1 MKALILAGLAAT
13 AIGVA
18 VMGCGGSGTTM
29 AGGANAYTVPFIPQ
43 NDVQYIDAMVPHHLM
58 AIDMAQMVLDR
69 GSSAQIKAIA
79 QAIKNAQ
86 GPEIAMMKS
95 VRKTLTGS
103 DVIPAAPMDS
113 YLDKMMMD
121 MGAMSGNE
129 LDMMFL
135 KSMIGHHSEAIS
147 IAERA
152 LDNLAR
158 SDMKANAEAVISDQA
173 REIGE
178 MQALR

>member
-1 MKALILAGLAAT
+1 MKALVLATLAMAMV
-13 AIGVA
+13 GVG
-18 VMGCGGSGTTM
+18 VMGCGGSGSVTNT
-29 AGGANAYTVPFIPQ
+29 GANAYTIPFIAQ

-69 GSSAQIKAIA
+69 GASVQIKAIA

-103 DVIPAAPMDS
+103 DAIPAAPMDS

-121 MGAMSGNE
+121 MESMTGAE

-135 KSMIGHHSEAIS
+135 KSMIGHHSEAIA

-152 LDNLAR
+152 LDHLNR
-158 SDMKANAEAVISDQA
+158 TDMKANAEAVISDQA
-173 REIGE
+173 REIGQ

>member
-1 MKALILAGLAAT
+1 MKVLLT

-18 VMGCGGSGTTM
+18 TVAAAFVVGCGGSGTAPNSTT
-29 AGGANAYTVPFIPQ
+29 NAYTIPFIAQ
-43 NDVQYIDAMVPHHLM
+43 NDVQYIDALVPHHIM
-58 AIDMAQMVLDR
+58 AIDMAQMVLDK

-86 GPEIAMMKS
+86 GPEIAMMKT
-95 VRKTLTGS
+95 VRKALTGS
-103 DVIPAAPMDS
+103 DVIPAAPKDV

-121 MGAMSGNE
+121 MEAMTGAE

-135 KSMIGHHSEAIS
+135 KSMIGHHSEAIA
-147 IAERA
+147 IASRA
-152 LDNLAR
+152 LDHLAR
-158 SDMKANAEAVISDQA
+158 ADMKANAEAVISDQA

>member
-1 MKALILAGLAAT
+1 MKGLVLAGLAAA
-13 AIGVA
+13 AISVA
-18 VMGCGGSGTTM
+18 VMGCGGSGTAM
-29 AGGANAYTVPFIPQ
+29 GGGANAYTIPFTPQ

-69 GSSAQIKAIA
+69 GSNAQVKAIA

-86 GPEIAMMKS
+86 GPEIATMKNA
-95 VRKTLTGS
+95 RKALTGS
-103 DVIPAAPMDS
+103 DVIPAAPNDP

-121 MGAMSGNE
+121 MEAMSGNA

-158 SDMKANAEAVISDQA
+158 ADMRANAEAVISDQA

>member
-1 MKALILAGLAAT
+1 MKALIIAGLAASL
-13 AIGVA
+13 IGVT
-18 VMGCGGSGTTM
+18 VMGCGGSG
-29 AGGANAYTVPFIPQ
+29 AGIGAGANAYTVPFIPK

-69 GSSAQIKAIA
+69 GASVQIKAIA
-79 QAIKNAQ
+79 QAIKDAQ
-86 GPEIAMMKS
+86 GPEIAAMKA

-103 DVIPAAPMDS
+103 DVIPAAPMDP

-147 IAERA
+147 IAERG

>member
-1 MKALILAGLAAT
+1 MKTLIFAIGTATLVSALIF
-13 AIGVA
+13 
-18 VMGCGGSGTTM
+18 GCGGSGTGSNFTT
-29 AGGANAYTVPFIPQ
+29 NAYTVPFIAQ

-58 AIDMAQMVLDR
+58 AVDMAQMELDR
-69 GSSAQIKAIA
+69 GTSAQVKAVA
-79 QAIKNAQ
+79 QAIKSAQ
-86 GPEIAMMKS
+86 APEIAMMKT
-95 VRKTLTGS
+95 VRKALTGS
-103 DVIPAAPMDS
+103 DVIPASPRDA

-121 MGAMSGNE
+121 MQSMTGAE

-135 KSMIGHHSEAIS
+135 KSMIGHHSEAIA

-152 LDNLAR
+152 LDHLNR

-173 REIGE
+173 REIGQ

>member
-1 MKALILAGLAAT
+1 VKALLLSLAAVI
-13 AIGVA
+13 AIAVA
-18 VMGCGGSGTTM
+18 GCGGSGGGANT
-29 AGGANAYTVPFIPQ
+29 GANAYTIPFIAQ

-69 GSSAQIKAIA
+69 GASVQIKAIA
-79 QAIKNAQ
+79 QAIKDAQ
-86 GPEIAMMKS
+86 GPEIAAMKA

-103 DVIPAAPMDS
+103 DVIPTPPRDP

-121 MGAMSGNE
+121 MEAMSGAQ

-135 KSMIGHHSEAIS
+135 KSMIGHHSEAIA

-152 LDNLAR
+152 LDQLNRA
-158 SDMKANAEAVISDQA
+158 DMKANAEAVISDQA

>member
-1 MKALILAGLAAT
+1 MRVLLLAGLAT
-13 AIGVA
+13 ALVGIG
-18 VMGCGGSGTTM
+18 VMGCGGSGLNP
-29 AGGANAYTVPFIPQ
+29 GANAYTIPFIPQ

-69 GSSAQIKAIA
+69 GSNVRIKAIA
-79 QAIKNAQ
+79 QAVKNAQ

-103 DVIPAAPMDS
+103 DVISAAPIDR

-121 MGAMSGNE
+121 MGGMSGNE

-147 IAERA
+147 IASRA
-152 LDNLAR
+152 LDKLSR
-158 SDMKANAEAVISDQA
+158 TEMKANAEAVISDQA

>member
-1 MKALILAGLAAT
+1 MKALLLSLAAVI
-13 AIGVA
+13 AIAVA
-18 VMGCGGSGTTM
+18 GCGGSGGGANT
-29 AGGANAYTVPFIPQ
+29 GANAYTIPFIAQ

-69 GSSAQIKAIA
+69 GASVQIKAIA
-79 QAIKNAQ
+79 QAIISMGKAL
-86 GPEIAMMKS
+86 GMT
-95 VRKTLTGS
+95 VTGS
-103 DVIPAAPMDS
+103 DVIPTPPRDP

-121 MGAMSGNE
+121 MEAMSGAQ

-135 KSMIGHHSEAIS
+135 KSMIGHHSEAIA

-152 LDNLAR
+152 LDQLNRA
-158 SDMKANAEAVISDQA
+158 DMKANAEAVISDQA

>member
-1 MKALILAGLAAT
+1 MRTLLLAGLAAAT
-13 AIGVA
+13 IGIGVI
-18 VMGCGGSGTTM
+18 GCGGSGNSM
-29 AGGANAYTVPFIPQ
+29 GGGANAYTIPFIPR
-43 NDVQYIDAMVPHHLM
+43 NDVQYIDALVPHHVM

-79 QAIKNAQ
+79 QAIKDAQ

>member
-1 MKALILAGLAAT
+1 MRALLLAGLAA
-13 AIGVA
+13 ALVGVGIL
-18 VMGCGGSGTTM
+18 GCGGSGDGIN
-29 AGGANAYTVPFIPQ
+29 AGANAYTIPFIPKS
-43 NDVQYIDAMVPHHLM
+43 DVQYIDAMVPHHMM
-58 AIDMAQMVLDR
+58 AIDMSQMVLDR
-69 GSSAQIKAIA
+69 GASAQIKAIA
-79 QAIKNAQ
+79 QALKDAQ

-103 DVIPAAPMDS
+103 DVIPAAPMDP

-121 MGAMSGNE
+121 MGGMSGNE

-158 SDMKANAEAVISDQA
+158 TDMKANAEAVISDQA

>member
-13 AIGVA
+13 AIGA
-18 VMGCGGSGTTM
+18 VMIGCGGSGTGLG
-29 AGGANAYTVPFIPQ
+29 AGANAYTIPFIAKS
-43 NDVQYIDAMVPHHLM
+43 DVQYIDAMVPHHLM
-58 AIDMAQMVLDR
+58 AVEMAQMVLDG
-69 GSSAQIKAIA
+69 GSSAQIKGIA

-103 DVIPAAPMDS
+103 DVIPAAPTDS

-121 MGAMSGNE
+121 MEAMSGNE

-152 LDNLAR
+152 LENL
-158 SDMKANAEAVISDQA
+158 SQTDMKANAEAVISDQA